1 MQLRLR
7 RGRLQGSAPPKAGS
21 ERQES
26 ARWIPAREQ
35 GGAPPGNRTLLVG
48 FTARGLATSLATQ
61 SRREES
67 NPRASTVGAW
77 RSPLSYGEMTLS
89 TGIEP
94 ASPGRQPGR
103 IARRVRELGAGKPLV
118 PPPAPPREIA
128 RLTCGP
134 PGLEGMRQPKASTP
148 SGIRTRVAGLRGRH
162 PRSARRPGREPRHGD
177 TFDARALA
185 AGFCRPG
192 GQLRWIPCG
201 QHEEGRCEN
210 RGFPHPTATAGLEPA
225 SSG

>member
-1 MQLRLR
+1 MICPAE
-7 RGRLQGSAPPKAGS
+7 GGGS
-21 ERQES
+21 ERQEF
-26 ARWIPAREQ
+26 ARRIPAREQ
-35 GGAPPGNRTLLVG
+35 GGAPPGNCTLLVG
-48 FTARGLATSLATQ
+48 VTARGLATSLATQ

-162 PRSARRPGREPRHGD
+162 PRSARRPGREPRESRRYVRCASLGSRRP
-177 TFDARALA
+177 TALD
-185 AGFCRPG
+185 
-192 GQLRWIPCG
+192 PCG
-201 QHEEGRCEN
+201 QHEGGRWGN
-210 RGFPHPTATAGLEPA
+210 QGPPHPTATAGLEPA

>member
-1 MQLRLR
+1 MQGAARTRDGCASRQLRPR
-7 RGRLQGSAPPKAGS
+7 RGRLQGSAPPKAGI
-21 ERQES
+21 R
-26 ARWIPAREQ
+26 AAGIPARER

-48 FTARGLATSLATQ
+48 VTARGLATSLATQ

-162 PRSARRPGREPRHGD
+162 PRSARRPGREPRNGD

-185 AGFCRPG
+185 AGF
-192 GQLRWIPCG
+192 
-201 QHEEGRCEN
+201 
-210 RGFPHPTATAGLEPA
+210 AGPEA
-225 SSG
+225 NCAGSMRSA